1 MLKLLRWVLFGDKSP
16 VQTTV
21 VGTGLRMKY
30 RTKGGKTMEI
40 DIRPDP
46 GKPATLIVKSNG
58 TVVGRVWVE
67 DNGMSLG
74 ISDLISPVKYVD

>member
-1 MLKLLRWVLFGDKSP
+1 MLRWVLFGDKSP

-21 VGTGLRMKY
+21 VGTGLRTKY
-30 RTKGGKTMEI
+30 RTKGGKSMEI

-46 GKPATLIVKSNG
+46 RNPATLIVKANG